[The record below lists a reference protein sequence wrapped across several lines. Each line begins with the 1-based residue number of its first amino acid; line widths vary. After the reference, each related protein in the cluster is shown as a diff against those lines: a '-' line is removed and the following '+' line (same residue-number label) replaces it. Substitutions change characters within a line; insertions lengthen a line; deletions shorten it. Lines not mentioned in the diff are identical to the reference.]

1 MTKKTS
7 TALFTAQLLTGVV
20 AVAAAY
26 ALKPRP
32 AKRNQIV
39 VITGASRGLGLAL
52 AERFGRAGA
61 KLVLASRDLDELIRA
76 RNLLVECKAVQSH
89 DDVLLIPADLTDHN
103 QAINL
108 IDHAID
114 HFGRIDILINN
125 AGIIE
130 VGPVQNQPLEAYQ
143 RAMDTNFFAALHT
156 IHAALPHL
164 LRRKK
169 SAGDAAIV
177 NIASIGGK
185 FSMPHLLPYNA
196 SKFALVGFSEGLH
209 AELRHKGIRVT
220 TVCPGLMR
228 TGGETHA
235 RYVGQI
241 EKERRWF
248 QLAARTPILAASVKC
263 AADRIFQAVAAGRA
277 EITITPQAWLA
288 ARLVGLAPN
297 ATQYLASLANH
308 LILPNPTPTN
318 QLTLRFNLSSSQLY
332 RNSQEEEI
340 SYPS

>member
-1 MTKKTS
+1 MKKKTS

-20 AVAAAY
+20 AAAAAY

-32 AKRNQIV
+32 AKRNLVV

-76 RNLLVECKAVQSH
+76 RNLLVERKAVQSH
-89 DDVLLIPADLTDHN
+89 DDVLLIPADLTDYN
-103 QAINL
+103 QAFNL
-108 IDHAID
+108 IDHAVD
-114 HFGRIDILINN
+114 HFGRIDVLINN

-130 VGPVQNQPLEAYQ
+130 VGPVQNQPLDAYH

-156 IHAALPHL
+156 IHAALPHM
-164 LRRKK
+164 LRRPK

-209 AELRHKGIRVT
+209 AELRHKGVRVT

-228 TGGETHA
+228 TGGEAHA
-235 RYVGQI
+235 HYVGQI

-248 QLAARTPILAASVKC
+248 QLAARTPILAASVKY

-297 ATQYLASLANH
+297 TTQYFASLVNH
-308 LILPNPTPTN
+308 LVLPNPTPSN
-318 QLTLRFNLSSSQLY
+318 QLTLRFNLSSIDLY

>member
-20 AVAAAY
+20 AAAAAY

-76 RNLLVECKAVQSH
+76 RNLLVERQAVQSQ
-89 DDVLLIPADLTDHN
+89 DDVLVIPADLTDYN
-103 QAINL
+103 QAFNL
-108 IDHAID
+108 IDHAVD
-114 HFGRIDILINN
+114 HFGRIDVLINN
-125 AGIIE
+125 AGIME
-130 VGPVQNQPLEAYQ
+130 VGPVQNQPLDAYH

-156 IHAALPHL
+156 IHAALPRM
-164 LRRKK
+164 LRRPK

-196 SKFALVGFSEGLH
+196 SKFALVGLSEGLH

-228 TGGETHA
+228 TGGEAHA

-288 ARLVGLAPN
+288 ARLAGLAPN
-297 ATQYLASLANH
+297 TTQYFASLANH
-308 LILPNPTPTN
+308 LVLPNPTPSN
-318 QLTLRFNLSSSQLY
+318 QLTLRFNLSSSDLY

-340 SYPS
+340 GNPS